1 MNKITFRQL
10 RADEVDV
17 RPAEVKNDKVTLLLY
32 QNARCAQNILDESV
46 GCLNWQKEYYPVNG
60 LTFCKIGIKD
70 SETNNWVWKSDTGSE
85 SNIEAD
91 KGLASDAFK
100 RAAVSWGIG
109 RELYT
114 APRISI
120 SLTDKDLY
128 GGKLSQKFSVGNMTV
143 SDGEITALTIVDKWG
158 NMRFSYPSNA
168 TTTSVTS
175 QRTECHTDIS
185 SDVKAELCYKTSRHP
200 NEVVLEEFY
209 NKKKAEGTV
218 DAYQLEK
225 FHDHYLQPDMKD
237 NSKSIIATWKH
248 LDIDKLWTYWMNKS
262 YKR

>member
-70 SETNNWVWKSDTGSE
+70 GETNNWVWKSDTGSE

-109 RELYT
+109 RELYS

-128 GGKLSQKFSVGNMTV
+128 SGKLCQKFSVGNMTV

-168 TTTSVTS
+168 TSVTS
-175 QRTECHTDIS
+175 QRTEYHTDIS
-185 SDVKAELCYKTSRHP
+185 SDVKDSLCYEASRHP
-200 NEVVLEEFY
+200 NEIVLEEFY

-225 FHDHYLQPDMKD
+225 FHNFYLKPSKEDKT
-237 NSKSIIATWKH
+237 KSIIAGWDN
-248 LDIDKLWTYWMNKS
+248 LNIDALWTKWMNKA
-262 YKR
+262 RG